1 MLKKI
6 IFLSNKK
13 YSLRADKSFLFL
25 IILTGTILRI
35 LLAIN
40 TQIWFD
46 EALSIY
52 IARVPVIKLL
62 PFIIARSW
70 EQQPLLYSLLLK
82 LLLNFNLSELWLR
95 MLSVCCGVAVIYMTY
110 KLALLVFDKY
120 VGLLSAS
127 LVAFNGTFLNYS
139 CQLRVY
145 MVWVLLSILSLYF
158 LVKLIA
164 NPSRKNIIFHIL
176 FTALAI
182 YAHYFGFFLLLAEL
196 LLLFLNKQSSKL
208 NVRLRFLVLSCIII
222 LVIPHVIYAF
232 IKFKYFAIFGEY
244 YAANNA
250 TPLTILS
257 LFKEY
262 SDYSGIFIL
271 YFSII
276 SCVLIKKIKLNVF
289 KGGLR
294 GSLKQIINYVFFDLR
309 MSLVFF
315 YFFIPITIVFI
326 ISQYKYAVFHEY
338 RFFLPFFIFYY
349 FVIAWACSLSGERF
363 KKWLFASLV
372 LITFLNASH
381 YSALAIKNSSSQSV
395 SREFKKITKSLKS
408 GLEKDDILAVS
419 NIYKNAAIFNYVNRP
434 IRIITSPQSI
444 KKAFLLRSFSWQE
457 DEIIKD
463 FSMLKNE
470 KRIWLITDKDVE
482 SSIEWFTKNPQ
493 VKLLEERNI
502 DSSKLLLYRIN
513 N

>member
-1 MLKKI
+1 MN
-6 IFLSNKK
+6 FLSNKR
-13 YSLRADKSFLFL
+13 YSLKADKYFLFL
-25 IILTGTILRI
+25 IIFAGSMLRI
-35 LLAIN
+35 LTAIN
-40 TQIWFD
+40 KQIWFD

-52 IARVPVIKLL
+52 IARVPVLKLL
-62 PFIIARSW
+62 PFILARSW
-70 EQQPLLYSLLLK
+70 EQQTLLYPLLLK

-95 MLSVCCGVAVIYMTY
+95 VLSVCCGAAVIYMTY

-127 LVAFNGTFLNYS
+127 LVAFSEYFINYS
-139 CQLRVY
+139 CALRVY
-145 MVWVLLSILSLYF
+145 IVWVLFSILSFYF

-164 NPSRKNIIFHIL
+164 NPSRKNIIFQIL

-182 YAHYFGFFLLLAEL
+182 YAHYFGFFLLLAESL
-196 LLLFLNKQSSKL
+196 FLFLNKQSSKL
-208 NVRLRFLVLSCIII
+208 NVRLKFLVLSCITGLIMPNI
-222 LVIPHVIYAF
+222 IYAF

-244 YAANNA
+244 Y
-250 TPLTILS
+250 TLSKTTFISLLS
-257 LFKEY
+257 LFEEY
-262 SDYSGIFIL
+262 SDYSGIFVL
-271 YFSII
+271 YFLII
-276 SCVLIKKIKLNVF
+276 SWVLIKKIKLSVF
-289 KGGLR
+289 KSGLR
-294 GSLKQIINYVFFDLR
+294 GGLKQMMHYVFFDLR

-315 YFFIPITIVFI
+315 YFFIPIAIVFI
-326 ISQYKYAVFHEY
+326 ISQYKYAVFNEY

-349 FVIAWACSLSGERF
+349 FVIAWACSLFGERF

-372 LITFLNASH
+372 LITFLNASR
-381 YSALAIKNSSSQSV
+381 YSALVIKNSSSQSI

-419 NIYKNAAIFNYVNRP
+419 NISKNVAIFNYLNRP
-434 IRIITSPQSI
+434 IIIIASPQFI
-444 KKAFLLRSFSWQE
+444 KKTFVLKNFSWQE

-470 KRIWLITDKDVE
+470 KRIWLITDKDTE

-493 VKLLEERNI
+493 VKLLEERDI
-502 DSSKLLLYRIN
+502 DSSKLLLYEMN